1 MHPLEGRDRILT
13 VPPGEEAKSLAVVER
28 IWREL
33 ELDRDGMLIAF
44 GGGSTTDVA
53 GFAAATYKRGVK
65 WTAIP
70 TTLTGM
76 VDAAIGGKTGINTAR
91 GKEPCGRLPLSAG
104 RRSSTRASWLRFLTR
119 SGARA
124 WPRW

>member
-1 MHPLEGRDRILT
+1 M
-13 VPPGEEAKSLAVVER
+13 AVVER

-53 GFAAATYKRGVK
+53 GFAAATYIRGVK

-76 VDAAIGGKTGINTAR
+76 VDAAIGGKTGINTGE
-91 GKEPCGRLPLSAG
+91 GKNLAGAFHFPQVVVHRHPLPG
-104 RRSSTRASWLRFLTR
+104 YAS
-119 SGARA
+119 
-124 WPRW
+124 